1 MPGHSRPSGGIPDWD
16 TKLKVISHVLGAYT
30 HAELVGKVYEE
41 VEHQKDGVFAGQ
53 VLDNIRKWRK
63 SRPRRQDGP
72 KAFFNDLA
80 VRLGCGPHVTGV
92 MLVDADIERFI
103 EYLPEAKR
111 ESARSVAMDTPAEV
125 LLSPGPADSGLTIVQ
140 PIVKTTPALPS
151 LQSLLL
157 HFKGPVESIAKGIKA
172 GRIDQRHYY
181 LTPDAADGWNTL
193 VRAEAYP
200 TYDQCKAG
208 LVALVGSAAW
218 KEALEHSN
226 PTTVVMLAGGGA
238 PTKDMVFLR
247 NLLDHSRP
255 TGERISYFLVD
266 VSCYMLMGSLRW
278 LDEHLVTIPGHERV
292 KLQLLYGDALNLQ
305 GCHSMFHPNG
315 TSIFAITG
323 GTIGNLSEEAFFRAL
338 EGVSDDGDLLVVSAD
353 TLDGLDL
360 DDVERMLKKK
370 YDHADVHSFIGP
382 VVREVI
388 GEFDLA
394 EPVASILKRVKVSL
408 RRGKTYRFSDVTG
421 SWSVTLSL
429 EVGGR
434 EITLISSTRYESSEL
449 VAYAAKFGW
458 ALLCKTPSP
467 QNPQYLQFCF
477 RRSKAE

>member
-1 MPGHSRPSGGIPDWD
+1 
-16 TKLKVISHVLGAYT
+16 
-30 HAELVGKVYEE
+30 
-41 VEHQKDGVFAGQ
+41 
-53 VLDNIRKWRK
+53 
-63 SRPRRQDGP
+63 
-72 KAFFNDLA
+72 
-80 VRLGCGPHVTGV
+80 
-92 MLVDADIERFI
+92 MLVDADLDRFI
-103 EYLPEAKR
+103 EYLPEGKR
-111 ESARSVAMDTPAEV
+111 ESARSVAMDTPSEV
-125 LLSPGPADSGLTIVQ
+125 LLSPGPADSGLKIMQ
-140 PIVKTTPALPS
+140 PVFKTTPSLAG

-157 HFKGPVESIAKGIKA
+157 HFKGPVESIAKGIKS

-208 LVALVGSAAW
+208 LVALVGSGAW
-218 KEALEHSN
+218 KEALEELN

-247 NLLDHSRP
+247 SLLEHSRS
-255 TGERISYFLVD
+255 TEERISYFLVD

-278 LDEHLVTIPGHERV
+278 LDEHLVTIPGSERV

-305 GCHSMFHPNG
+305 GCHSLFHPNG
-315 TSIFAITG
+315 ASIFAITG

-338 EGVSDDGDLLVVSAD
+338 DGVSNEGDLLVVSAD
-353 TLDGLDL
+353 TLDGLDHGE
-360 DDVERMLKKK
+360 VERILKKK
-370 YDHADVHSFIGP
+370 YDHPDMRSFIGP

-394 EPVASILKRVKVSL
+394 EPVASILKRVNVSL
-408 RRGKTYRFSDVTG
+408 RRGQTYRFSDVAG

-429 EVGGR
+429 NVGGR
-434 EITLISSTRYESSEL
+434 DITLVSSTRYESSEL

-458 ALLCKTPSP
+458 AAVCQVPSP
-467 QNPQYLQFCF
+467 QNPQYVQFCF
-477 RRSKAE
+477 RRTKSE